1 MNLFRLAGDMIHLFS
16 IFALLFRITTN
27 KSVKGISLKT
37 QELYSIVFIAR
48 YLDLFTNYVSL
59 YNTFMKI
66 FFIAATLGTVYL
78 IRVTY
83 RKTYT
88 DNFDTFRTIFV
99 IAPAFLLALIIN
111 EEFSAM
117 EVLWTF
123 SIYLEAVAIL
133 PQLFLLQRTGE
144 TDNISAAFMAC
155 LGAYRALYLLNWIY
169 RWMTEPYYFQP
180 IVWVSGMVQTGL
192 YADFFYYYFKSL
204 MAGESKFV
212 LPTTSEVA

>member
-1 MNLFRLAGDMIHLFS
+1 MNLFRLAGDMLHLFS
-16 IFALLFRITTN
+16 ILCMLFKITSS

-37 QELYSIVFIAR
+37 QELYSVVFVAR

-59 YNTFMKI
+59 YNTCMKI

-78 IRVTY
+78 IRISY
-83 RKTYT
+83 RKTY
-88 DNFDTFRTIFV
+88 DDKFDTFRTVFV
-99 IAPAFLLALIIN
+99 IVPSLLLALVIN

-144 TDNISAAFMAC
+144 TDNISAQFIAC

-169 RWMTEPYYFQP
+169 RWITEPYYFQP

-192 YADFFYYYFKSL
+192 YADFFYYYVKSR
-204 MAGESKFV
+204 MDGNSKLV
-212 LPTTSEVA
+212 LPHQSDSA